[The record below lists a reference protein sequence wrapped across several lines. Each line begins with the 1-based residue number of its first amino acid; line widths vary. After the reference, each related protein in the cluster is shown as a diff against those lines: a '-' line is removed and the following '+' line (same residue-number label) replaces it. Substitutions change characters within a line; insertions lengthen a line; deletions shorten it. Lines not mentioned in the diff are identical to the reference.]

1 MSRAPQPY
9 QGGEA
14 SDGRRIY
21 VGNINY
27 ELQEDT
33 VREAFQEYGTITS
46 MSYKQGFAFIDYADQ
61 RDAEDAIASM
71 NGKQIGGRTITVE
84 LSGRPPK
91 GEKPSPRAAP
101 TSRYPEEDYRA
112 DSRGGFGGFGGN
124 SRSERSS
131 GVATPNLFVANIPE
145 AVIEEDIRRHFSKY
159 GDVQQVKFLPKKSD
173 TKAAFVDFANVDQAR
188 EAHSAVN
195 IIAGFKL
202 RTDYNAR
209 GLGGKGAGKGAGA

>member
-124 SRSERSS
+124 SRSDRSS
-131 GVATPNLFVANIPE
+131 GVATANLFVANIPE
-145 AVIEEDIRRHFSKY
+145 NVLEEDIRRHFSKY
-159 GDVQQVKFLPKKSD
+159 GEVLQVKFLPKKSD

-195 IIAGFKL
+195 IIADSKL
-202 RTDYNAR
+202 RTDYNA
-209 GLGGKGAGKGAGA
+209 